1 MAAPKGKSKT
11 DLSTDAKSNFG
22 SKGWLMVVFVGV
34 MLYLQNGT
42 SSDGPNIVIPYMAE
56 VHGWERRHHQRP
68 NQHCGD
74 VFVWYILR

>member
-1 MAAPKGKSKT
+1 MAAPKEKSKT

-42 SSDGPNIVIPYMAE
+42 SSDAVSYTHLTLPTNRE
-56 VHGWERRHHQRP
+56 V
-68 NQHCGD
+68 
-74 VFVWYILR
+74 